1 MTNQSV
7 KWLTIREIYSSAATL
22 MELFY
27 CSQVEYLTIIVIC
40 FFCGDLSVASV
51 TLIGIRY
58 TETVSELQQQHYFLR
73 LSCIALWTLIST
85 CSTVHW
91 TSASPERDS
100 CWRSRQFSV
109 VHRRRPPLPR
119 RPRTVP
125 STEAPWATMT
135 ATTPRRDPSS
145 PASSAEHVH
154 HTNLSTAIKK
164 H

>member
-58 TETVSELQQQHYFLR
+58 TETVSELQQQHSSHYGRWYRRVPQFTGRARHLSEIRVEEVDNSQLFIVDVLR
-73 LSCIALWTLIST
+73 CRGDLALHRVLKRLEQRWQRRLHAAIHHHRLHQLNMST
-85 CSTVHW
+85 T
-91 TSASPERDS
+91 RIY
-100 CWRSRQFSV
+100 
-109 VHRRRPPLPR
+109 RRR
-119 RPRTVP
+119 
-125 STEAPWATMT
+125 
-135 ATTPRRDPSS
+135 
-145 PASSAEHVH
+145 
-154 HTNLSTAIKK
+154 
-164 H
+164 